1 MRTLSM
7 EKEEDILHAATEIF
21 AEKGYYQTS
30 IQSITQKA
38 GVSTGTFYTYFKNK
52 EEVLLAIYRK
62 FSARLS
68 DTLAE
73 KNADTYPDSTEKL
86 IVCTAAIIQMY
97 AENPPLSL
105 ILLTKIIGMS
115 KLSEQEYYTVFY
127 RVSQVFEEMLS
138 ETGQTVFPDYYL
150 AAVAYLQLLNSLTT
164 QWLTDPAG
172 RSLSELAEMILT
184 YNFNALKL
192 DTGKI
197 RDTIHSVLEGE
208 DVYAPQI

>member
-1 MRTLSM
+1 MRTHSI
-7 EKEEDILHAATEIF
+7 EKEEEILRAATEIF
-21 AEKGYYQTS
+21 AAKGYYKAS
-30 IQSITQKA
+30 IQSITQTA

-68 DTLAE
+68 DMLAE
-73 KNADTYPDSTEKL
+73 KTAAGYADSKEKL

-127 RVSQVFEEMLS
+127 QLSQMFEEMLS
-138 ETGQTVFPDYYL
+138 ETGQTVFPDHYL

-172 RSLSELAEMILT
+172 RSLAQLAEMILT
-184 YNFNALKL
+184 FNFNALQL
-192 DTGKI
+192 DTS
-197 RDTIHSVLEGE
+197 RIHDVVFRVL
-208 DVYAPQI
+208 